1 MPLAAGIYYY
11 FTQDGF
17 YETPPVVLLH
27 GAGGMHLFWPPQIRR
42 LPGCRVF
49 TLDLPGHGK
58 SDQGGG
64 LQTIDSY
71 ADQVLDWMEAV
82 KLHRAV
88 LIGHSMGGAV
98 ALSVGIRHPERVL
111 GLVLISTGV
120 HLNVPPEVLA
130 DAASPTTFHK
140 AVDNL
145 VSWSFSSF
153 ASERLVEL
161 AANRMREVR
170 PSVLHGDLM
179 ACTGVDYTEHL
190 GDVQPP
196 VLILCG
202 SDDRL
207 TPVRYSQFM
216 AGVIPGAAL
225 EIIPNTGHMVL
236 QEAPEAVG
244 QALAAFLKKIPYHAG
259 EENWNVPGN

>member
-11 FTQDGF
+11 FTQDGAF
-17 YETPPVVLLH
+17 ETPPVVLLH
-27 GAGGMHLFWPPQIRR
+27 GAGGDHLFWPPQIRR

-49 TLDLPGHGK
+49 VLDLPGHGK

-64 LQTIDSY
+64 QQTIESY
-71 ADQVLDWMEAV
+71 AEQVLGWMEAV

-88 LIGHSMGGAV
+88 LAGHSMGGAV
-98 ALSVGIRHPERVL
+98 ALAVGIRHPERVL
-111 GLVLISTGV
+111 GLGLFSTGV
-120 HLNVPPEVLA
+120 RLNIPAEVLA
-130 DAASPTTFHK
+130 DASSPTTFHK
-140 AVDNL
+140 AVGNL
-145 VSWSFSSF
+145 LSWSFSSF

-161 AANRMREVR
+161 AASRMREVR
-170 PSVLHGDLM
+170 PSVLYGDLL
-179 ACTGVDYTEHL
+179 ACSCFDFTEQL
-190 GDVQPP
+190 GDVQAP

-216 AGVIPGAAL
+216 AGVIPGATL
-225 EIIPNTGHMVL
+225 EIIPNAGHMVL